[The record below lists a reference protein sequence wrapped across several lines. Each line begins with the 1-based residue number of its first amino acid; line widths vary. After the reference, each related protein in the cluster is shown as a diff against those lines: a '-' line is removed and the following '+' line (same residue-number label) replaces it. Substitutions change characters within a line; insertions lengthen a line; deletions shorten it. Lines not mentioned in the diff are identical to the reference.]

1 MEERLYKAPLA
12 SPTNQSNYIMDV
24 LPGYMLNKDAVDHV
38 SNMKKLKAEDETS
51 KTTKFTLNKLEP
63 VLESSQKDQ
72 QQAGQ
77 QTAYDGLSASIK
89 YSLGLASIMNKYNIS
104 TTSDIV
110 DYKNNDIFIKTK
122 KQQQQQHGQTNT
134 LIFVN
139 KKERER
145 GGLQETDMLSEL
157 IRLNIKPTNYIM
169 SKNIRLTN
177 NETVTKVEE
186 DEDPNDRLKHVVFK
200 NSQVERKK
208 RLFELMTDFEDL
220 NYTQNILQPS
230 LFEREEEDNKLVKK
244 IESKDE
250 KAGRS

>member
-1 MEERLYKAPLA
+1 
-12 SPTNQSNYIMDV
+12 
-24 LPGYMLNKDAVDHV
+24 
-38 SNMKKLKAEDETS
+38 
-51 KTTKFTLNKLEP
+51 
-63 VLESSQKDQ
+63 
-72 QQAGQ
+72 
-77 QTAYDGLSASIK
+77 
-89 YSLGLASIMNKYNIS
+89 MNKYNIS
-104 TTSDIV
+104 TTSDIA

-122 KQQQQQHGQTNT
+122 KQQQQHGQTNT

-244 IESKDE
+244 IEGKDE